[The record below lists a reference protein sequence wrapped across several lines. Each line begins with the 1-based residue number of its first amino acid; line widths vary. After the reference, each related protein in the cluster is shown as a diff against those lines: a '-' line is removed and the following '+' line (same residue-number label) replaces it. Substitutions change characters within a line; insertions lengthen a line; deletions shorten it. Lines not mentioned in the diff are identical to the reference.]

1 MRTCIHTCCLL
12 IYFPYLYI
20 CLCVYIYL
28 HIHIYL
34 PVCLYLSTYSH
45 IYLPICL
52 YVSIYLFIHMSTC
65 LSICIYPPIHI
76 HLPVC
81 LSVSI
86 HSLYLSIY
94 QPIIY
99 YSHIYIQIFANTY
112 VYASVR
118 MHIFTQEKNTR
129 NIYIIFLHD
138 NVPNRSSAF
147 NPQHSTKTTSHLH
160 PTTQEAKTPPSRHHR
175 TSPFT
180 LNPQLHTGTS
190 NLELPPPAA
199 PTDHQ
204 ERQVVSLE
212 GEFLYTFRRTDMKQ
226 FVLTPFRCKGKI

>member
-1 MRTCIHTCCLL
+1 MSVCIYPPIH
-12 IYFPYLYI
+12 I
-20 CLCVYIYL
+20 YIYL
-28 HIHIYL
+28 SVY
-34 PVCLYLSTYSH
+34 LYLSTYSYV
-45 IYLPICL
+45 YLSVYL
-52 YVSIYLFIHMSTC
+52 YLSTYSYVYFSVYLYLSTYSYTSTC
-65 LSICIYPPIHI
+65 LSICIYTLFI
-76 HLPVC
+76 
-81 LSVSI
+81 
-86 HSLYLSIY
+86 YLSIY

-99 YSHIYIQIFANTY
+99 YSHIYIQIFANMY
-112 VYASVR
+112 VYSSAH

-129 NIYIIFLHD
+129 NIYIIFHHD

-160 PTTQEAKTPPSRHHR
+160 LTTQEAKTPPSRHHR

-212 GEFLYTFRRTDMKQ
+212 GEFLYTFRRTDMEQ